1 MGTVKLLGQRP
12 PLSGPLGAG
21 RDFWRL
27 RDPLGSEDA
36 PPSCR
41 EYMNVSK
48 VCGNI
53 NSLIRHLSER
63 SNVLKATKLLLL

>member
-21 RDFWRL
+21 RDSGGYETARL
-27 RDPLGSEDA
+27 RGCA
-36 PPSCR
+36 PSCR
-41 EYMNVSK
+41 EYTNVPK

-53 NSLIRHLSER
+53 NSLIRYLSER
-63 SNVLKATKLLLL
+63 SNVLKAAKQLL